1 MLRAPESGEVSAAL
15 RGWLTGQGYGAV
27 TDGGPPERLTGGAD
41 FWVYGLR
48 FAGPGLPQRWSAQLV
63 ARVPAGAER
72 YDMLRQESA
81 VQSWAAAQGY
91 PAPAVLTVLAPGE
104 ALPSPVQVMARVP
117 GVPLIAAA
125 RGRPWGIP
133 ELMARLGTAHAEL
146 HRLGSPPADAHPGE
160 VPDNW
165 LRLARH
171 LTESGDAGEFDAPL
185 RKIDVVRDRLE
196 VTDPVV
202 CHGDFHPL
210 NVLAAPDGS
219 ALHVI
224 DWTNAGV
231 GDRHGD
237 ISWTLLWF
245 EIAAVAAP
253 RPVDRVLMRVLRRRL
268 KRAYL
273 TGYRRVLPV
282 DRERVRLWRPVSLL
296 AIWSAAE
303 ASKRGFFGSEPRLP
317 AGLIRWAAREFRR
330 AAPGTG

>member
-1 MLRAPESGEVSAAL
+1 MLRTPESGEVSAAV

-27 TDGGPPERLTGGAD
+27 TDGAPPERLTGGAD

-48 FAGPGLPQRWSAQLV
+48 FAGPGLPPQWSVPLV
-63 ARVPAGAER
+63 ARVPAAAER
-72 YDMLRQESA
+72 YDLLRRESV
-81 VQSWAAAQGY
+81 VQSWAAARGY
-91 PAPAVLTVLAPGE
+91 PAPEVLTVLAPGE

-133 ELMARLGTAHAEL
+133 ELMVQLGAAHAEL
-146 HRLGSPPADAHPGE
+146 HRLGSPPADACPGK

-165 LRLARH
+165 LRLARR
-171 LTESGDAGEFDAPL
+171 LTESGGSGELAASL
-185 RKIDVVRDRLE
+185 RKIELVRDRLE
-196 VTDPVV
+196 VADPVV

-210 NVLAAPDGS
+210 NVLAAPGGS
-219 ALHVI
+219 VLHVI

-237 ISWTLLWF
+237 IAWTLLWF
-245 EIAAVAAP
+245 EIAAIAAP
-253 RPVDRVLMRVLRRRL
+253 RPPDRVLMRVLRRTL
-268 KRAYL
+268 ERAYL

-296 AIWSAAE
+296 EIWSAAE
-303 ASKRGFFGSEPRLP
+303 ASQRGFFGSEPRLP
-317 AGLIRWAAREFRR
+317 AGLTGWAAREFRR
-330 AAPGTG
+330 AEPGTG